1 VKIYTE
7 KDYNTLSEKAA
18 EIIADFVE
26 KNPRCVL
33 GLATG
38 STPVGAYD
46 LLGKMCQNGR
56 ISFENVVTFNLDEYS
71 GLSSENQQSYRFF
84 MKKNFFDK
92 INIDLKNAFFP
103 TDFAPNYENY
113 DKKIDECHGIDL
125 QILGIGRN
133 GHIGFNEPGSDFL
146 SKTREIKLTETT
158 IKDNSRFFDKIENVP
173 KTAVTM
179 GISTIMKAKKIILL
193 ASGEGKKEIIKKAL
207 FGPVM
212 QEVPASVLQR
222 HKDVIVIL
230 DKEAA
235 LGL

>member
-1 VKIYTE
+1 
-7 KDYNTLSEKAA
+7 
-18 EIIADFVE
+18 
-26 KNPRCVL
+26 
-33 GLATG
+33 
-38 STPVGAYD
+38 
-46 LLGKMCQNGR
+46 
-56 ISFENVVTFNLDEYS
+56 
-71 GLSSENQQSYRFF
+71 